1 MAKKLNYEKL
11 GLEFKKLDIAV
22 TEPKT
27 SEKSLRESM
36 MKLRKERDFL
46 QEAISA
52 VCHPFYAIDAK
63 SYKILMANPATLNLF
78 DDLIDNPFCFSWTH
92 GRTTPCSVGGHL
104 CPLEI
109 IKNKKKP
116 VTVEHK
122 HYDKKG
128 RALYFEI
135 HAYPLF
141 DAEGNVTKIIE
152 YTLETTKFKR
162 MEAAQKESEERYRE
176 IIENAHDIIQSILPD
191 GSLAYVNRAWFEIL
205 GYTETD
211 LSSINFFDTVHPDS
225 LMHCRELFSRVLE
238 GKSGTHIPIT
248 FLAKDSKRIF
258 VEGNISPRLLEGKV
272 VATHGIFRD
281 VTESKKAD
289 ETLREN
295 EKKLDRYSKHLEQIV
310 ASLNVAQEV
319 QQSLLPQHS
328 PSEKRLDIAG
338 TSLYC
343 DETGGDYYDYIE
355 LPHIG
360 SDAYGIAVGDV
371 SGHGISSALQ
381 MASVRAYLRGRA
393 TQGGAVAEIITD
405 VNRLVS
411 ADTMETGL
419 FMTLFFLMIEA
430 HNGRAT
436 WVRAGH
442 DPALLY
448 NPDSDHFEKL
458 EGEGLPLGVD
468 ENWRYRDYTVTVKPG
483 QILILTTDGLWEN
496 RNTKGEMFGRERFKN
511 FIRQNAGLA
520 AKEIQVSII
529 EAVTNF
535 QGKARQED
543 DITLVILK
551 FL

>member
-1 MAKKLNYEKL
+1 MTKKLNYEEL
-11 GLEFKKLDIAV
+11 GWKFKELDNAV
-22 TEPKT
+22 TECKT

-36 MKLRKERDFL
+36 MKLREERDFL
-46 QEAISA
+46 QESISA

-63 SYKILMANPATLNLF
+63 SYKIIMANTAALNLF
-78 DDLIDNPFCFSWTH
+78 GDLIENPFCFSWTH
-92 GRTTPCSVGGHL
+92 GRATPCSDAGHL

-109 IKNKKKP
+109 VKNNKKP

-128 RALYFEI
+128 RSLYFEI

-152 YTLETTKFKR
+152 YSLETTKFKR
-162 MEAAQKESEERYRE
+162 MKATQRESEQRYRE
-176 IIENAHDIIQSILPD
+176 IIENAHDIILSILPD
-191 GSLAYVNRAWFEIL
+191 GTLTYVNRAWFEIL

-211 LSSINFFDTVHPDS
+211 LCSLNFFDTVHPDS
-225 LMHCRELFSRVLE
+225 LVHCQELFSRILE

-248 FLAKDSKRIF
+248 FLAKDGKRIF

-272 VATHGIFRD
+272 VATHSIFRD

-289 ETLREN
+289 EALREN
-295 EKKLDRYSKHLEQIV
+295 EKKLDRYSKYLEQII

-338 TSLYC
+338 SSLYC

-430 HNGRAT
+430 HNGCTT

-442 DPALLY
+442 EPALLY

-496 RNTKGEMFGRERFKN
+496 RNTKGEMFGRERFIK
-511 FIRQNAGLA
+511 FIRQNASLA
-520 AKEIQVSII
+520 AKEIQASII

-535 QGKARQED
+535 QGKAQQED